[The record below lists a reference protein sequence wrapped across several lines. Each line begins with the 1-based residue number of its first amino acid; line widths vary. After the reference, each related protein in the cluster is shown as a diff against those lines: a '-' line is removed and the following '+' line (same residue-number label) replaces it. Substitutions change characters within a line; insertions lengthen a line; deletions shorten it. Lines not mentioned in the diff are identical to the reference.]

1 MKTLKYKF
9 DLDCKVSIYVPSTT
23 NVNEKCDNSAQVMN
37 VITELSKLFGGAT
50 ASQAVGGWVC
60 EDGNTV
66 VENVTIVYAFCTTD
80 QLNQNIDKVISICET
95 LKKEMSQEAI
105 SLEING
111 QLGFI

>member
-9 DLDCKVSIYVPSTT
+9 DLDCKVSVYVPSTV
-23 NVNEKCDNSAQVMN
+23 NVNESVDNSAQVMN

-60 EDGNTV
+60 DNGQTV

-80 QLNQNIDKVISICET
+80 QLNQNIDKVISICEN
-95 LKKEMSQEAI
+95 LRDSMKQEAI

>member
-9 DLDCKVSIYVPSTT
+9 DLDCKVSIYVPSTI

-66 VENVTIVYAFCTTD
+66 VENVTIVYAFCTSD
-80 QLNQNIDKVISICET
+80 QLNQNIDEVISICET

>member
-1 MKTLKYKF
+1 MKALKYKF
-9 DLDCKVSIYVPSTT
+9 DLDCKVSIYVPSTI
-23 NVNEKCDNSAQVMN
+23 NVNESVDNSAQVMH

-60 EDGNTV
+60 DNGQTV
-66 VENVTIVYAFCTTD
+66 VESVTIVYAFCTSE
-80 QLNQNIDKVISICET
+80 QLNNNIDEVISICEN
-95 LKKEMSQEAI
+95 LRDSMKQEAI